1 MTLVQELE
9 DLRKND
15 IVVVMTERPNIGVL
29 RNASRALRGHLIRFD
44 EEVIVL
50 GEVYESFNSQS
61 SDGKLT
67 WRKVLH
73 SRVVLPSNMILRVWP
88 WDAPKVEKKT

>member
-9 DLRKND
+9 DLKKND
-15 IVVVMTERPNIGVL
+15 IVIVMTERPNTGVTKQ
-29 RNASRALRGHLIRFD
+29 ASRALRGHLIRFD
-44 EEVIVL
+44 DEVVVL
-50 GEVYESFNSQS
+50 TDVYESFNSRT

-73 SRVVLPSNMILRVWP
+73 SRVVLPSTMILRVWP
-88 WDAPKVEKKT
+88 WDAPKIEKRT

>member
-9 DLRKND
+9 ELKKND
-15 IVVVMTERPNIGVL
+15 IVIVMTERPNIGVTKQ
-29 RNASRALRGHLIRFD
+29 ASRALRGHLIRFD
-44 EEVIVL
+44 DEVVVL
-50 GEVYESFNSQS
+50 KDVYESFNSQT

-73 SRVVLPSNMILRVWP
+73 SHVVLPSSMILRVWP
-88 WDAPKVEKKT
+88 WDAPKFEKKA

>member
-9 DLRKND
+9 ELKKND
-15 IVVVMTERPNIGVL
+15 IVVVMTERPNLGVT
-29 RNASRALRGHLIRFD
+29 RVASRALRGHLLRFD
-44 EEVIVL
+44 DNVVVL
-50 GEVYESFNSQS
+50 AEVYESFNSQT

-73 SRVVLPSNMILRVWP
+73 SHVVLPTTMIIRVWP
-88 WDAPKVEKKT
+88 WDAPKVEKKA